1 MKRVVSTLVL
11 GVVIFTT
18 TYAQK
23 NNREMEMEVK
33 QTVLAFDGATATRDI
48 ATLQKVLHPDY
59 RVLANRF
66 RGTPGT
72 TVIMRDTYLSLMENG
87 KVGGRV
93 YEPEFRQINVTGH
106 TAMVD
111 LLLKTKGVAS
121 MHKYLFLVQND
132 KNEWQVISDLPVV
145 ME

>member
-1 MKRVVSTLVL
+1 MKRVVSSLVL
-11 GVVIFTT
+11 GTVIFTT

-23 NNREMEMEVK
+23 NNRKMEMEVK
-33 QTVLAFDGATATRDI
+33 QAVLAFDGATATRDMD
-48 ATLQKVLHPDY
+48 TLKKVLHPDY

-72 TVIMRDTYLSLMENG
+72 TLIARDTYLSMMENG
-87 KVGGRV
+87 KVGGTM
-93 YEPEFRQINVTGH
+93 YEPEFRQISVLDH

-111 LLLKTKGVAS
+111 VVLKAKGAAS

-132 KNEWQVISDLPVV
+132 NNEWQVISDLPVV

>member
-1 MKRVVSTLVL
+1 MKRVISTLVL
-11 GVVIFTT
+11 GAALATVTC
-18 TYAQK
+18 AQK
-23 NNREMEMEVK
+23 IKQGMEMEVK
-33 QTVLAFDGATATRDI
+33 QAVLAFDRATATRDL
-48 ATLQKVLHPDY
+48 AALKKVLHPDY

-72 TVIMRDTYLSLMENG
+72 TLIARDTYLSMMENG
-87 KVGGRV
+87 KVGGTV
-93 YEPEFRQINVTGH
+93 YEPDFRQISVLEH

-111 LLLKTKGVAS
+111 VVLKAKGAAS

-132 KNEWQVISDLPVV
+132 NNEWQVISDLPVV

>member
-11 GVVIFTT
+11 GAVILTT

-23 NNREMEMEVK
+23 NNRDMEMEVK
-33 QTVLAFDGATATRDI
+33 HAVLTFDGATATRDI
-48 ATLQKVLHPDY
+48 ATLKKVLHPDY